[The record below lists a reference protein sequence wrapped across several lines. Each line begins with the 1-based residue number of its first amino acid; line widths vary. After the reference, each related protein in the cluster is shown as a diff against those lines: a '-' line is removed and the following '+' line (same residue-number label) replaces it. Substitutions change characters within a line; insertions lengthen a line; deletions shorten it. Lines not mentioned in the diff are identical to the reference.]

1 MMNTNLSNSQS
12 TNPEEATRQ
21 LYKNWREGFAIP
33 LLLGVLIFG
42 AIALGP
48 AIISSESII
57 IDVIFIST
65 YVITGIVTIVRF
77 SYIVRMSVFLLGI
90 YVLGLSELITHGIL
104 GDSLFFFLGLIIFST
119 ILLSPRA
126 GIIAIITDIIT
137 FILFGLL
144 VLNEQIIL
152 LNPNAPPSKIED
164 WFTAGAVIIM
174 FGVVIIIGFQRL
186 EKQFLEAQV
195 QIEASLSALKD
206 ERTNLENKVADRTRQ
221 LRKVNEIGRI
231 VTSILDPDELLVRAS
246 HLIETEFECYY
257 TAFFL
262 LDITTGQWAELKEAT
277 GEAGRVLREN
287 RYRLDVDGKSLVAA
301 AIRTKQVRIA
311 VDTGTESVR
320 FDNPLLPYTRS
331 QIAIPLIVG
340 ENVFGALEMHSTKEN
355 EFSPQDVDAYQ
366 NMANE
371 VAIALENS
379 RLFREAQQSLTEMR
393 ATQRQYLQGAWSSL
407 TAEQNLEYSLGDN
420 DSANNKEIE
429 IPLALRD
436 QVIGQIRLESLSEWT
451 HDQKNL
457 IEAVATQATLA
468 LENARLVEESQ
479 SIAARERLANELIAK
494 VWASTNMDN
503 ILQTTARELGRTLE
517 AAEVTIEVSMDD
529 KDEK

>member
-1 MMNTNLSNSQS
+1 MNNSISNSES

-33 LLLGVLIFG
+33 LLLGVLVFG
-42 AIALGP
+42 IIALG
-48 AIISSESII
+48 AAVSSSESII
-57 IDVIFIST
+57 IDTIFIAT
-65 YVITGIVTIVRF
+65 YVITGIVTLVRF
-77 SYIVRMSVFLLGI
+77 SYLVRMSVFLLSIYILGI
-90 YVLGLSELITHGIL
+90 SELITHGIL

-126 GIIAIITDIIT
+126 GIIAISINIVT

-144 VLNEQIIL
+144 ISSGEISL
-152 LNPNAPPSKIED
+152 LNPNAPPAKLED
-164 WFTAGAVIIM
+164 WISAGAVIIM
-174 FGVVIIIGFQRL
+174 FGSVIIIGFQRL
-186 EKQFLEAQV
+186 EKQFLEAQI
-195 QIEASLSALKD
+195 QIDTSLIALKD
-206 ERTNLENKVADRTRQ
+206 ERNNLENKVSDRTRQ
-221 LRKVNEIGRI
+221 LRKVNEIGRT
-231 VTSILDPDELLVRAS
+231 VTSILDPDDLLLRAA

-262 LDITTGQWAELKEAT
+262 LEISGQWAELKEAT
-277 GEAGRVLREN
+277 GDAGRVLREN
-287 RYRLDVDGKSLVAA
+287 RHRLGVDGKSLVAT
-301 AIRTKQVRIA
+301 AIRTKQVCIA
-311 VDTGTESVR
+311 LDIGKDSGRV
-320 FDNPLLPYTRS
+320 DNPLLPYTRS

-340 ENVFGALEMHSTKEN
+340 ENILGALEMHSTKEN
-355 EFSPQDVDAYQ
+355 AFSQQDVDTYQ

-379 RLFREAQQSLTEMR
+379 RLFREAQQSLSEMR

-407 TAEQNLEYSLGDN
+407 TSDQNLEYSLGEN
-420 DSANNKEIE
+420 DLVNNKEIE

-436 QVIGQIRLESLSEWT
+436 QIIGQIRLENSSAWT
-451 HDQKNL
+451 HEQKNL
-457 IEAVATQATLA
+457 IEAIATQATLA

-494 VWASTNMDN
+494 IWASTNMDS

-517 AAEVTIEVSMDD
+517 AAEVTIEVSMDAQD
-529 KDEK
+529 D